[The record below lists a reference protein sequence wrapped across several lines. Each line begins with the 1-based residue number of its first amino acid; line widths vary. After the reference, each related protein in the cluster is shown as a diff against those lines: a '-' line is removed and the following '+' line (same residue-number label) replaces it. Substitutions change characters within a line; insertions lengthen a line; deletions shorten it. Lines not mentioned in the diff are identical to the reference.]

1 MSPKTFKDTL
11 REYEPNL
18 SPGKVS
24 NYKLMKVSHKTS
36 KRTESVSDVK
46 SSRTHSRRPS
56 LMSSTQVRPQIGK
69 KKSICDTISISSLGN
84 VLAAGTGK
92 KTARKFVPSSQ
103 LDTVQEK
110 RQRQKSKE
118 QLVSLKNRWLV

>member
-24 NYKLMKVSHKTS
+24 NYKLMKVTQKKV
-36 KRTESVSDVK
+36 KRTDSCDEVK

-56 LMSSTQVRPQIGK
+56 LSSTKVSMPQMVIGK
-69 KKSICDTISISSLGN
+69 KKSISDTISVSNQLSQ
-84 VLAAGTGK
+84 AGK
-92 KTARKFVPSSQ
+92 KSARKFVPSS
-103 LDTVQEK
+103 
-110 RQRQKSKE
+110 
-118 QLVSLKNRWLV
+118 